1 MQVNSQ
7 VFHINEVDVTDDSD
21 HLHVNSQ
28 GFYVSEHFQVTHFN
42 FIRVR

>member
-7 VFHINEVDVTDDSD
+7 VFHVNEVDVTDDSD

-28 GFYVSEHFQVTHFN
+28 GFSVFEHFQGTQKN

>member
-1 MQVNSQ
+1 MNSQ

-28 GFYVSEHFQVTHFN
+28 GFYVSEHFQVTKNF
-42 FIRVR
+42 FIRLR

>member
-1 MQVNSQ
+1 MNSQ

-28 GFYVSEHFQVTHFN
+28 GFYVSEHFQVTKIF
-42 FIRVR
+42 FIRLR